1 MPNVKNMVITFMINA
16 KINHKFSDRSRIYL
30 SVYNGKDHFAA
41 IMMEIRLQGWKHNE
55 LGKYHCFRQMELY
68 IQQPSVQQHTVS
80 YNNYLFDVTH
90 TTNNKYAN
98 SMGASI

>member
-1 MPNVKNMVITFMINA
+1 MSISSLPFMPNDEEYGYYFYDINA

-41 IMMEIRLQGWKHNE
+41 NYDGDTDSKDGSNNE

-68 IQQPSVQQHTVS
+68 IQQPSVQQH
-80 YNNYLFDVTH
+80 NRLLQQLF
-90 TTNNKYAN
+90 
-98 SMGASI
+98 IRRQLIQ